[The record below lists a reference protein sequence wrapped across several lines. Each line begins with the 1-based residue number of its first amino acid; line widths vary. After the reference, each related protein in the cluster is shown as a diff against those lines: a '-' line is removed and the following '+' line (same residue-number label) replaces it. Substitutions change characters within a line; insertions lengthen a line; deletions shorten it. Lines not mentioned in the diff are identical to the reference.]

1 MFTQLLAVV
10 SSRRGGIMTGE
21 GSSFSLDLR
30 NLWFR
35 WVIEV
40 FNKPELP
47 SYFKK
52 ENIQYVVKSNE
63 RLQVLA

>member
-1 MFTQLLAVV
+1 
-10 SSRRGGIMTGE
+10 MTGE